1 MRRTAIVQAR
11 MGSTRLPG
19 KVAADLAGKPLLV
32 RQLERL
38 RQARHVDRIV
48 VATTVRSQD
57 DDVVDLAAEAGVEVF
72 RGSEQ
77 DVLGRFHEAALHFDA
92 DLVIRLTGD
101 CPLLCPEVV
110 DRVVAAWEAAPGCD
124 YASNVVR
131 RTYPRG
137 LDVEVFPRDVLER
150 LHRRATS
157 APAREHVTVHL
168 RGERPE
174 LFEALDVLD
183 DDGQDHSALRW
194 TVDEPADLELIREVY
209 ETLDLADRVLPY
221 RELLH
226 EFAARPTWRQAN
238 SHVTTWTPEH
248 PAR

>member
-1 MRRTAIVQAR
+1 MQRTAIVQAR
-11 MGSTRLPG
+11 MGSTRLPA

-38 RQARHVDRIV
+38 REARHVDRIV
-48 VATTVRSQD
+48 VATTVQPQD
-57 DDVVDLAAEAGVEVF
+57 DAVVELAAAAGVEAF
-72 RGSEQ
+72 RGSES
-77 DVLGRFHEAALHFDA
+77 DVLGRFREAARHFEA

-110 DRVVAAWEAAPGCD
+110 DRVIAAWEATPDRD

-150 LHRRATS
+150 LHRRAVS
-157 APAREHVTVHL
+157 PAAREHVTVHL
-168 RGERPE
+168 RSERPE
-174 LFEALDVLD
+174 LFETLDVLD
-183 DDGQDHSALRW
+183 DDGRDGSALRW
-194 TVDEPADLELIREVY
+194 TVDEPADLELIRAAY
-209 ETLDLADRVLPY
+209 ETLDLAHRTLSY

-226 EFAARPTWRQAN
+226 AFAARPEWGQAN
-238 SHVTTWTPEH
+238 AHIVTWNPEN